1 MATAGP
7 ILVVDDDALFRAL
20 IAAILKWSGYRTVEA
35 ATGEEALDLAGR
47 ERPELVV
54 LDVRLPGISGHEV
67 CHRLRSGDD
76 GPHVLFVSG
85 ERTETYDRVAGLLV
99 GGDDYLVKPF
109 APDELLARVRALIR
123 RTHETAPVGL
133 TGDERNLVRLL
144 RQGLGAGEIAERSH
158 ETPKSV
164 LDRVD
169 EILTKL
175 GA

>member
-1 MATAGP
+1 M
-7 ILVVDDDALFRAL
+7 
-20 IAAILKWSGYRTVEA
+20 
-35 ATGEEALDLAGR
+35 
-47 ERPELVV
+47 
-54 LDVRLPGISGHEV
+54 
-67 CHRLRSGDD
+67 
-76 GPHVLFVSG
+76 LFVSG